1 MVTAASGS
9 VITVSKDMSEA
20 LAYRLTKA
28 FNDSFEK
35 VRKVHSSM
43 ETYEIKDGPTGCGVP
58 LHPGAVKYY
67 KEKGLLK

>member
-1 MVTAASGS
+1 VG
-9 VITVSKDMSEA
+9 KDMSEA